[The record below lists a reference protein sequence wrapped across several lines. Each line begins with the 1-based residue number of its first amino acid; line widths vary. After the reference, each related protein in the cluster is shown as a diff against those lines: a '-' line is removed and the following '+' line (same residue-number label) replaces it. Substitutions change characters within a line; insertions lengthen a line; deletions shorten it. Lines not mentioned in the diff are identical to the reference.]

1 MSQIGSAGSTST
13 IVFDP
18 DSPDYIADPYPTLR
32 LIREMEPVHRSTMSA
47 ISSVEIRLLLSGTFP
62 AVLIRA
68 MQRPREWRPFS
79 RGAPCAVL
87 DEVEPARE
95 GGSRIASFKKS
106 QRLSSPSGSSPSS
119 SLRSVFSPVFSLS
132 VTSPSISVG
141 S

>member
-32 LIREMEPVHRSTMSA
+32 LIREMEPVHRSKMSA

-68 MQRPREWRPFS
+68 MQRPRRM
-79 RGAPCAVL
+79 APL
-87 DEVEPARE
+87 LAR
-95 GGSRIASFKKS
+95 R
-106 QRLSSPSGSSPSS
+106 
-119 SLRSVFSPVFSLS
+119 SLRRFGRSRARP
-132 VTSPSISVG
+132 
-141 S
+141 